1 MDSTLNVPAPER
13 HDGPKPQR
21 PHPVVVAAAVSLT
34 VFSLLGIGAITGL
47 VPTAHSEKAGDSP
60 ALSRALPEGDTTP
73 TAEGAGSGPSPSA
86 ERSDIR
92 AAVAASARGA
102 AEPREAARPAAPTH
116 SVPPGVCARCGV
128 VQAVREVQREG
139 KASGLGAVAGGVAGA
154 VVGNQFGR
162 GNGNAAMTLL
172 GAAGGAFAGNSIEK
186 NMHKE
191 TSYRITVRMDD
202 GSYRTIAQ
210 NYVPAVQSGDRVKVT
225 NGSVAAI
232 P

>member
-60 ALSRALPEGDTTP
+60 ALSRALPDREAAPGSEGEAP
-73 TAEGAGSGPSPSA
+73 VPGASA
-86 ERSDIR
+86 DRSDIR
-92 AAVAASARGA
+92 AAVAASS
-102 AEPREAARPAAPTH
+102 REAARPAAPTH
-116 SVPPGVCARCGV
+116 SAPPATCARCGV

>member
-60 ALSRALPEGDTTP
+60 ALSRALPDREAAP
-73 TAEGAGSGPSPSA
+73 GSEEDAPVPSA
-86 ERSDIR
+86 SADRSDIR
-92 AAVAASARGA
+92 AAVAASSRGTA
-102 AEPREAARPAAPTH
+102 APREEARPAAPAH
-116 SVPPGVCARCGV
+116 SSPPATCARCGV